1 MAFTLLR
8 VLGAPSRALCKARG
22 CLASWPGL
30 IPFLSLSW
38 LWSCRCR
45 ACSCRWSTSTGHC
58 TKLLPGDC
66 WTWYLCLTHSSQ
78 TWICSQLQIPSSSC
92 SVSCMGV
99 VGLDPAVDLTVG
111 PHHAL
116 IPQAARLHFVC
127 FFRQGLSLNLEQ
139 GWPSASYSDP
149 PVSNCPKHQNY
160 KPLQAHVA
168 FCVILG
174 IQMWVLIL
182 GQQVLSPTKPT
193 P

>member
-8 VLGAPSRALCKARG
+8 VLGAPSGALCKARG

-127 FFRQGLSLNLEQ
+127 FFRQGLSLNLELRTLTRLARQ
-139 GWPSASYSDP
+139 QALRICLSSHSSWGYKCLPL
-149 PVSNCPKHQNY
+149 CP
-160 KPLQAHVA
+160 A
-168 FCVILG
+168 FTSVLG
-174 IQMWVLIL
+174 NLN
-182 GQQVLSPTKPT
+182 
-193 P
+193 